1 MKNCLKIFICLSL
14 LFIMNSCSI
23 GMYFYVKNTT
33 PEDQKIVLTLPF
45 RKNST
50 SFYDKEEGVFHKNVT
65 LLSSKAFSV
74 KDFKK
79 DEDKIK
85 LDGHLEGE
93 NKISVILPANSLTQI
108 DMASDQYTY
117 VIEIEYTKNNE
128 TVKLTKEEFIN
139 LSKFERL
146 SAIFEID

>member
-1 MKNCLKIFICLSL
+1 MKINLKIFLCLSL

-23 GMYFYVKNTT
+23 GMYFYVRNTT
-33 PEDQKIVLTLPF
+33 SESQKIVLTLPS

-50 SFYDKEEGVFHKNVT
+50 SFYHEEEGIFHKNVT
-65 LLSSKAFSV
+65 LLSSKASSV

-79 DEDKIK
+79 AEDKIK

-93 NKISVILPANSLTQI
+93 NKIAVILPANSLTQI
-108 DMASDQYTY
+108 EMASNQYAY
-117 VIEIEYTKNNE
+117 IIEMEYTKNNE
-128 TVKLTKEEFIN
+128 TVKLKQKEFIN